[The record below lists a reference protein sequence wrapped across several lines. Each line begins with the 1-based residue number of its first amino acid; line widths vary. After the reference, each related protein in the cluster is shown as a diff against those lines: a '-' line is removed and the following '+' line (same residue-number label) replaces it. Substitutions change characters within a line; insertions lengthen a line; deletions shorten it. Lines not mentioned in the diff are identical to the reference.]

1 MGQVALAKQGARA
14 KGDRGVNRILI
25 SCGGTGGH
33 LTPGIALAEGLIARG
48 HTCWLL
54 ISHKKVDARLVQK
67 YPNLSFIKSPG
78 APFSL
83 NPVGFGRFMIGQLR
97 SVFSSVRLIKRL
109 QPDLVIGFGGF
120 SSAGISVAAFLRKLP
135 FVLHESNRVPGR
147 AIRFLSHFAPAR
159 VYLPTGIRLRNVSP
173 ERIRYYG
180 CPVRKEIERLPRP
193 KARASLG
200 VDENS
205 KLLVV
210 LGGSQ
215 GASVLNEWV
224 EKSFRFLASEGIS
237 VYCVAGLNK
246 GEERIVEGKSRHGG
260 VAKAWFVPFTDQ
272 VSELLSSADL
282 VVSRAGAGTIAELI
296 RCRTPAILVPY
307 PFAADDH
314 QKANALFLEQ
324 QGGGVVIDQDYMNDL
339 HKEVFELIFN
349 DWLLQKLRG
358 NLQRMDRENSLK
370 LILDDLEEICR
381 RAREEKKERRL
392 EVA

>member
-1 MGQVALAKQGARA
+1 M
-14 KGDRGVNRILI
+14 NRILI

-33 LTPGIALAEGLIARG
+33 LAPGIALAEELIARG

-67 YPNLSFIKSPG
+67 YPHLSFIKTPG

-83 NPVGFGRFMIGQLR
+83 RPARLFHFLSTQAK
-97 SVFSSVRLIKRL
+97 SVVSSIRLIKRL

-120 SSAGISVAAFLRKLP
+120 SSAGISVAAFLKKLP

-147 AIRFLSHFAPAR
+147 AVRFLSHFAPAR
-159 VYLPTGIRLRNVSP
+159 LYLPTGVSLRNVSP

-180 CPVRKEIERLPRP
+180 CPVRKEIQRKPV
-193 KARASLG
+193 AQSRAVLG
-200 VDENS
+200 IPE
-205 KLLVV
+205 KCRLLVI

-224 EKSFRFLASEGIS
+224 EKNFERLAHEDVCI
-237 VYCVAGLNK
+237 YCVTGMNK
-246 GEERIVEGKSRHGG
+246 GEERVIQSRSGSG
-260 VAKAWFVPFTDQ
+260 SKARAWFVPFTDEI
-272 VSELLSSADL
+272 SELLSSADL

-296 RCRTPAILVPY
+296 RCRTPAILIPY

-314 QKANALFLEQ
+314 QRANALFFER
-324 QGGGVVIDQDYMNDL
+324 QGGGIMIEQNLMRNL
-339 HKEVFELIFN
+339 HREVLEVIFN
-349 DWLLQKLRG
+349 NWMLQKFRL
-358 NLQRMDRENSLK
+358 NLERMDRENSLK
-370 LILDDLEEICR
+370 LIVKDLEEICR
-381 RAREEKKERRL
+381 KAREDKTERNL